1 MLTRILAIA
10 RKEVRQLKRDKRML
24 YVLFVFPLILLV
36 LFGYAISFDV
46 HHIKMFVYDRDKSDY
61 SRDFI
66 NRLTSSNYF
75 DYVGS
80 LTSEDQI
87 RKVLDNG
94 DAQAVIVIPEDL
106 SRNINSSKEPKIQIL
121 VEGVNANTA
130 AVVGNYMT
138 IATAT
143 FSQKITKEALAVR
156 GREPYVP
163 IDLEPRFWFNP
174 DLNST
179 LFLIPGLIS
188 MILIITSV
196 VSISLSIVREKERGT
211 IEQINVSPLSSLEL
225 LIGKT
230 IPYTAIALFISSI
243 ILISGKI
250 LFGMPINGNLI
261 LLFITT
267 LIFLFA
273 CLNLGILVSSIAETQ
288 QVAFQVST
296 MVSLLPSFILSG
308 FIYPIESMPAAIQV
322 ITNITPV
329 KFYIII
335 LRDILLKGVGLE
347 AFWLQVIYLLIFSL
361 VFLTLSTIINKKNS
375 GNLGV

>member
-10 RKEVRQLKRDKRML
+10 KKEVRQLKRDTRML
-24 YVLFVFPLILLV
+24 YVLFVFPLILLI

-46 HHIKMFVYDRDKSDY
+46 HHIQMFVYDHDKTSY
-61 SRDFI
+61 SREFI
-66 NRLTSSNYF
+66 DRLTSSNYF
-75 DYVGS
+75 DYVGTINS
-80 LTSEDQI
+80 KEQI
-87 RKVLDNG
+87 RKVLDRG
-94 DAQAVIVIPEDL
+94 EAQVVIVIPEDF
-106 SRNINSSKEPKIQIL
+106 SKKISSNKEAKVQIL
-121 VEGVNANTA
+121 VEGVLANTA
-130 AVVGNYMT
+130 SVVANYMN

-143 FSQKITKEALAVR
+143 FSQKIIKEALAIW
-156 GREPYVP
+156 GREPYIP
-163 IDLEPRFWFNP
+163 ISLEPRFWFNP

-211 IEQINVSPLSSLEL
+211 IEQINVSPLSSIEL

-230 IPYTAIALFISSI
+230 FPYTIIALFIASV
-243 ILISGKI
+243 ILISGMI
-250 LFGMPINGNLI
+250 LFGMPVKGNLI
-261 LLFITT
+261 LLLITT

-273 CLNLGILVSSIAETQ
+273 ALNLGILVSSIAETQ

-296 MVSLLPSFILSG
+296 IVSLLPSFILSG
-308 FIYPIESMPAAIQV
+308 FIYPIESMPVVVQV
-322 ITNITPV
+322 LTNITPV

-347 AFWLQVIYLLIFSL
+347 SFWPQIVYLLIFSFVL
-361 VFLTLSTIINKKNS
+361 LTLSTVVNMKKKI
-375 GNLGV
+375 G